1 MALSRLKNMAL
12 QLLVLMMMVVG
23 VLTGE
28 SRADYRQNLLIL
40 NSYDPGYKW
49 TEDIISGIT
58 AAVQESR
65 KSVTWHT
72 EFMDTKRVS
81 DDEYFRLLYETYRY
95 KFRNSHFDAII
106 TSDTDAFNF
115 MLRYR
120 DRLFPGTPVVFC
132 GVNDF
137 TPADLHGAKHF
148 TGVNE
153 KADFKGTIDL
163 ALRLH
168 PDTRQVVVIN
178 DMTTTGEAV
187 HRQIAQ
193 LIPQYRQRVS
203 FTFLEDYE
211 MPQLLAKVHTLGPG
225 SLVLYTFFFRDKTG
239 RFFKF
244 DQGISMIS
252 RASRVPVYGTWDFN
266 LGYGIVGG
274 LLTCGYAQG
283 KAAGTMAMRILQ
295 GESADRIPVLMQ
307 STNRYMFDYR
317 QLHRFGISESSL
329 PRGSKIINRPLNL
342 YQVHR
347 SIIWGIASALA
358 GLLLIILLLL
368 RNIAM
373 KKQAQQE
380 LARSE
385 ERYRSLTIATSQIVW
400 ITDSSGRARGDLAS
414 WREYTGQSQDEI
426 RGYGFCDAIHPEER
440 QRAEEEWQAAVQARS
455 VYDSEYRLRRRD
467 GAYRYFAV
475 RGVPVLD
482 KNGMIREWVGTC
494 TDITEKRRAEQA
506 LRESEELFRSAFN
519 QSAVGIVYTTPEG
532 NWLRINQ
539 RFCEITGY
547 CDEELEALTFE
558 EITHPEDKEITR
570 NRLQALLHGEVSSY
584 CLEKRYLR
592 KDGST
597 VWVNVNVSMIDNE
610 KGEHLFCVVVAE
622 DITARKKVEEEL
634 RRLTEELE
642 QRVQERT
649 GALEQSQQELEL
661 QNRVLQET
669 FRGLE
674 EETEER
680 IRVIEELRL
689 KDQLLIHQS
698 RMAAM
703 GEMLGNIAHQWR
715 QPLNVLGLKV
725 QELGLSYKLGRFSKE
740 LLDENIA
747 KVMEILVHMSRTI
760 DDFRTFSTPDKHKV
774 RFRVDEVIA
783 KTVSLIGESFKY
795 QGITLETE
803 IENDPQID
811 GHPNEYAQVLLNILM
826 NARDAIVERQIREPR
841 IQVRARSIGS
851 RTEVSISDNAG
862 GIDEAILDRIFDPY
876 FTTKELGKGTGVGLF
891 MSKAII
897 EKNMGG
903 TLTARNVEG
912 GAEFT
917 IVV

>member
-1 MALSRLKNMAL
+1 
-12 QLLVLMMMVVG
+12 
-23 VLTGE
+23 
-28 SRADYRQNLLIL
+28 
-40 NSYDPGYKW
+40 
-49 TEDIISGIT
+49 
-58 AAVQESR
+58 
-65 KSVTWHT
+65 
-72 EFMDTKRVS
+72 
-81 DDEYFRLLYETYRY
+81 
-95 KFRNSHFDAII
+95 
-106 TSDTDAFNF
+106 
-115 MLRYR
+115 
-120 DRLFPGTPVVFC
+120 
-132 GVNDF
+132 
-137 TPADLHGAKHF
+137 
-148 TGVNE
+148 
-153 KADFKGTIDL
+153 
-163 ALRLH
+163 
-168 PDTRQVVVIN
+168 
-178 DMTTTGEAV
+178 
-187 HRQIAQ
+187 
-193 LIPQYRQRVS
+193 
-203 FTFLEDYE
+203 
-211 MPQLLAKVHTLGPG
+211 
-225 SLVLYTFFFRDKTG
+225 
-239 RFFKF
+239 
-244 DQGISMIS
+244 
-252 RASRVPVYGTWDFN
+252 
-266 LGYGIVGG
+266 
-274 LLTCGYAQG
+274 
-283 KAAGTMAMRILQ
+283 
-295 GESADRIPVLMQ
+295 
-307 STNRYMFDYR
+307 
-317 QLHRFGISESSL
+317 
-329 PRGSKIINRPLNL
+329 
-342 YQVHR
+342 
-347 SIIWGIASALA
+347 
-358 GLLLIILLLL
+358 
-368 RNIAM
+368 
-373 KKQAQQE
+373 
-380 LARSE
+380 
-385 ERYRSLTIATSQIVW
+385 
-400 ITDSSGRARGDLAS
+400 
-414 WREYTGQSQDEI
+414 
-426 RGYGFCDAIHPEER
+426 
-440 QRAEEEWQAAVQARS
+440 
-455 VYDSEYRLRRRD
+455 
-467 GAYRYFAV
+467 
-475 RGVPVLD
+475 
-482 KNGMIREWVGTC
+482 
-494 TDITEKRRAEQA
+494 
-506 LRESEELFRSAFN
+506 
-519 QSAVGIVYTTPEG
+519 
-532 NWLRINQ
+532 
-539 RFCEITGY
+539 
-547 CDEELEALTFE
+547 
-558 EITHPEDKEITR
+558 
-570 NRLQALLHGEVSSY
+570 
-584 CLEKRYLR
+584 
-592 KDGST
+592 
-597 VWVNVNVSMIDNE
+597 
-610 KGEHLFCVVVAE
+610 VVAE